1 VRPIL
6 AEAQARRAGLDR
18 PDVAKVLE
26 SGFEGYQ
33 TGIYRE
39 GEELL
44 PIVARAPDVERKDL
58 DSIRGLQIWSPAAQ
72 RMIPL
77 TQVVTGFETVWEE
90 AHVWRRDREPMIK
103 IHADPF
109 GELPAELFARVKPRI
124 EAALGVDVEAI
135 TGKSVGPPDNPYEKL
150 KAGTIPVVW
159 GRKLPLKGEPGY
171 YMAWGGQM
179 EDSSQANAAL
189 SGSLPMFFGA
199 MILIVIIL
207 FNSLRQPLVIFLTV
221 PLALI
226 GIAWGLLAT
235 GQPFG
240 FKNAIVLV
248 DEINANL
255 AGGKSPYDSVVM
267 SGVSR
272 VRPVSMAAL
281 TTVLGMAPL
290 LPDAFFVS
298 MAVTIMAG
306 LSVATVLTLIVVPVF
321 YTIIFRIP
329 SPAK

>member
-1 VRPIL
+1 
-6 AEAQARRAGLDR
+6 
-18 PDVAKVLE
+18 
-26 SGFEGYQ
+26 
-33 TGIYRE
+33 
-39 GEELL
+39 
-44 PIVARAPDVERKDL
+44 
-58 DSIRGLQIWSPAAQ
+58 
-72 RMIPL
+72 MIPL

-90 AHVWRRDREPMIK
+90 AHVWRRDRQPMIK
-103 IHADPF
+103 IHADPM
-109 GELPAELFARVKPRI
+109 GELPSELFARVKPRV
-124 EAALGVDVEAI
+124 EAALGVDVEAVI
-135 TGKSVGPPDNPYEKL
+135 GKTVGPPEDPYEKL
-150 KAGTIPVVW
+150 TDKTIPIVW
-159 GRKLPLKGEPGY
+159 GRKLALEGEPGY
-171 YMAWGGQM
+171 YLAWGGQA
-179 EDSSQANAAL
+179 EDSSQATASLGA
-189 SGSLPMFFGA
+189 SLPIFFGA

-226 GIAWGLLAT
+226 GVAWGLLAT

-240 FKNAIVLV
+240 FMSILGALSLTGMLIKNAIVLV

-255 AGGKSPYDSVVM
+255 AAGKPPYESVIM

-281 TTVLGMAPL
+281 TTILGMAPL

-306 LSVATVLTLIVVPVF
+306 LGVATVLTLIIVPVL